1 MGVERVSTSKRVVLL
16 GAGHA
21 HLYALKRAR
30 EFSRRGYELVV
41 VAPDAFWYSGLATG
55 VLGGK
60 YAPEMDRVDVGVLV
74 ARGGGRFRQDRV
86 VGVDVA
92 SHTVHL
98 EASPPLSYDA
108 LSITLGSCP
117 PPIPAAS
124 KAVGCYSVK
133 PIRRLCELR
142 ADLETRFDDRPGRRV
157 RVAVAGGGVTA
168 CEVAA
173 NVAALAEARG
183 GRTDVTVLAG
193 SRLLKQ
199 LPDRAARRV
208 VGALERRGVRFY
220 SPARVAGVETG
231 RAILEDERAVAFDLF
246 VNATG
251 LRPSPIVRE
260 IGLPVDDEGAL
271 LVDHSLRSIA
281 DPTVH
286 GGGDCIALRDEKLAR
301 IGVYAIREAPVLYR
315 NLLAALG
322 SGETT
327 RFKPQTK
334 FLWIMNLG
342 DGTGLAARGRLW
354 WHGRLAFRL
363 KDWIDRR
370 FLREYQLA
378 AGVAAPPE

>member
-1 MGVERVSTSKRVVLL
+1 VGTSKRVVLL

-55 VLGGK
+55 VLGGN
-60 YAPEMDRVDVGVLV
+60 YAPEMDRVDVGALV
-74 ARGGGRFRQDRV
+74 ARGGRFRQDRV
-86 VGVDVA
+86 LGVDVA
-92 SHTVHL
+92 SRTVQL

-117 PPIPAAS
+117 PPIPGARETI
-124 KAVGCYSVK
+124 GCYSVK
-133 PIRRLCELR
+133 PVRRLCELR
-142 ADLETRFDDRPGRRV
+142 AVLEKRFERRPGRGV

-173 NVAALAEARG
+173 NIAALAEARG
-183 GRTDVTVLAG
+183 GRADVTVLAR
-193 SRLLKQ
+193 SRLLEQ
-199 LPDRAARRV
+199 LPDRAARRLV
-208 VGALERRGVRFY
+208 RALERRGVRFC
-220 SPARVAGVETG
+220 SPARVTRVETG
-231 RAILEDERAVAFDLF
+231 CAILEDGRAVGFDLF

-251 LRPSPIVRE
+251 LKPSPLVRE
-260 IGLPVDDEGAL
+260 IGLPVDEEGAL
-271 LVDHSLRSIA
+271 IVDHSLRSIA

-301 IGVYAIREAPVLYR
+301 IGVYAIREAPVLYH

-322 SGETT
+322 SGEPVH
-327 RFKPQTK
+327 FEPQSR

-370 FLREYQLA
+370 FLREYQQA
-378 AGVAAPPE
+378 AGVAPPPG

>member
-1 MGVERVSTSKRVVLL
+1 MGTSKRVVLL

-55 VLGGK
+55 VLGGN
-60 YAPEMDRVDVGVLV
+60 YGPEMDRVDVGALV
-74 ARGGGRFRQDRV
+74 ARGGGRFTKDKV

-92 SHTVHL
+92 FRTVHL
-98 EASPPLSYDA
+98 EVSPPLSYDV

-124 KAVGCYSVK
+124 EMVGCYSVK

-142 ADLETRFDDRPGRRV
+142 ADLETRFDRRPGGRV

-173 NVAALAEARG
+173 NIAALAEARG
-183 GRTDVTVLAG
+183 GRADVTVLAG

-208 VGALERRGVRFY
+208 VGALEQRGVRFC
-220 SPARVAGVETG
+220 SPARVARVEPG
-231 RAILEDERAVAFDLF
+231 CAVLEDGRAVAFDLF

-251 LRPSPIVRE
+251 LRPSPLVRE
-260 IGLPVDDEGAL
+260 IALPVDDEGAL

-322 SGETT
+322 SGEPT
-327 RFKPQTK
+327 RFEPQSK

-342 DGTGLAARGRLW
+342 DGTGLAVRGRLW

-370 FLREYQLA
+370 FLREYQQA
-378 AGVAAPPE
+378 AGITAPPE